1 MMSFFYTNKKLF
13 KKLHTMIYFITI
25 YIYIISKNT
34 NVIKGDKFFFFLI
47 FPIYGYMYVHVL
59 LSFFLARTNIYIYCN
74 PVTYVKK
81 NGQYFWIDRS
91 IDRYDR

>member
-47 FPIYGYMYVHVL
+47 FSNLWLHVCTCFIK
-59 LSFFLARTNIYIYCN
+59 FFFFGANEHIYIL
-74 PVTYVKK
+74 
-81 NGQYFWIDRS
+81 
-91 IDRYDR
+91 